1 VKVSTTEQ
9 LAVGNQVEPRVSVL
23 MSNFDI
29 GAVNRGFLSD
39 KEDFM
44 AKLKYHLESDTVLV
58 LNEDGHA
65 GDTLD
70 LKDELQVDT
79 SQLGVAVQTAI
90 DEKLAQEKVDW
101 EKSQQDLVKAQI
113 DQEKQKADL
122 ALEKAKQAERDAA
135 QKEQNQLHDQLLQL
149 QAQLDQE
156 KQKSDLALEKAKQAE
171 KDAAQKEKTELQ
183 DQLTQLRSQL
193 DAFKDQEAANKAL
206 ALAEQKENLQS
217 TYQAEKDQAGQHR
230 QELEKQLA
238 DLKNQVENQGRDQEL
253 ALAKVKS
260 DYDAQLQAAQEQV
273 EFYKDF
279 KARQSTKEI
288 GESLEVYAHQEFNK
302 IRPYAFPN
310 AYFEK
315 DNEVSKQSGS
325 KGDFIFR
332 DYQDDVEFISIMFDM
347 KNEADATEQK
357 HKNADFF
364 KELDKDRREKK
375 TEYAVLVSMLEADN
389 EYYNTGIVQVPDYEK
404 MYVIRPQF
412 FVHFIGL
419 LRNAALDSLQYRRAL
434 IEERNQNIDIT
445 NFEDNITAFKDRFAK
460 NYNSYSS
467 NFQKAIEQIDRAI
480 SQMENVK
487 KSLTTSENQ
496 IRLANNKLEDLTVK
510 KLTKNNP
517 TMMTKFAD
525 LKADQ
530 GGEGKP

>member
-1 VKVSTTEQ
+1 
-9 LAVGNQVEPRVSVL
+9 
-23 MSNFDI
+23 
-29 GAVNRGFLSD
+29 
-39 KEDFM
+39 M

-58 LNEDGHA
+58 LNEDGHV

-79 SQLGVAVQTAI
+79 NQLGVAVQTAI

-101 EKSQQDLVKAQI
+101 EKSQQRLLKAQI

-122 ALEKAKQAERDAA
+122 ALEKAKQAE
-135 QKEQNQLHDQLLQL
+135 
-149 QAQLDQE
+149 
-156 KQKSDLALEKAKQAE
+156 
-171 KDAAQKEKTELQ
+171 KDAAQQDKAKLQ
-183 DQLTQLRSQL
+183 EQLTQLRSQL
-193 DAFKDQEAANKAL
+193 AAFKDQEAATKEL
-206 ALAEQKENLQS
+206 ALAKQKEHLQS
-217 TYQAEKDQAGQHR
+217 AYQAEKDQAGQNR

-332 DYQDDVEFISIMFDM
+332 DYQDGVEFISIMFDM

-364 KELDKDRREKK
+364 KELDKDRREKN
-375 TEYAVLVSMLEADN
+375 TEYAVLVSMLEADD

-434 IEERNQNIDIT
+434 IEEQNQNIDIT
-445 NFEDNITAFKDRFAK
+445 NFEDSITAFKDRFAK

-510 KLTKNNP
+510 KLTRNNP
-517 TMMTKFAD
+517 TMTKKFAD

-530 GGEGKP
+530 EGDRKP